1 MHSKWSEYICNSSR
15 KGGITSSIL
24 EARDPKMLGFIMN
37 DQKQPSG
44 KVKRV
49 QCSPLTENDRLM
61 VEEIAERW
69 KSSESRVIGIAL
81 HEWLKTNFKS
91 YE

>member
-1 MHSKWSEYICNSSR
+1 MDKRSMRGNQ
-15 KGGITSSIL
+15 
-24 EARDPKMLGFIMN
+24 MN
-37 DQKQPSG
+37 EQKQPNE
-44 KVKRV
+44 KVERIY
-49 QCSPLTENDRLM
+49 CSPLTENDRLM

>member
-1 MHSKWSEYICNSSR
+1 MDKRGMRGNQ
-15 KGGITSSIL
+15 
-24 EARDPKMLGFIMN
+24 MN
-37 DQKQPSG
+37 EKKQPNG
-44 KVKRV
+44 KIKRIH
-49 QCSPLTENDRLM
+49 CSPLTEIDLLM

>member
-1 MHSKWSEYICNSSR
+1 MDKRGMRGNQ
-15 KGGITSSIL
+15 
-24 EARDPKMLGFIMN
+24 MN
-37 DQKQPSG
+37 DQKQPNE
-44 KVKRV
+44 KVERIY
-49 QCSPLTENDRLM
+49 CSPLTENDRLM

-69 KSSESRVIGIAL
+69 KASKSKVIGIAL

>member
-1 MHSKWSEYICNSSR
+1 MNEKNHFFEYMQIVKDKELC
-15 KGGITSSIL
+15 
-24 EARDPKMLGFIMN
+24 
-37 DQKQPSG
+37 G

-69 KSSESRVIGIAL
+69 KASKSKVIGIAL

>member
-1 MHSKWSEYICNSSR
+1 
-15 KGGITSSIL
+15 
-24 EARDPKMLGFIMN
+24 MN
-37 DQKQPSG
+37 E
-44 KVKRV
+44 KVERIY
-49 QCSPLTENDRLM
+49 CSPLTENDRLM

-69 KSSESRVIGIAL
+69 KSSESRIIGIAL

>member
-1 MHSKWSEYICNSSR
+1 
-15 KGGITSSIL
+15 
-24 EARDPKMLGFIMN
+24 MN

-44 KVKRV
+44 RIKRV

-61 VEEIAERW
+61 VEEIADKW
-69 KSSESRVIGIAL
+69 KSSESRIIGIAL